1 MPKVFFLSI
10 LSILLLFA
18 RSTSA
23 QESYFDTMIDVL
35 ISENA
40 PVLRVEE
47 LRTKSNFILLDTRSK
62 AEYVV
67 SHIENFVWVGE
78 KDWDLKSFKKKK

>member
-1 MPKVFFLSI
+1 MNLLMPKVFFLSI

-23 QESYFDTMIDVL
+23 QESYFDTMIDAL
-35 ISENA
+35 ISENV
-40 PVLRVEE
+40 PVLSVEE
-47 LRTKSNFILLDTRSK
+47 LRTKSNFILLDTHSK

-78 KDWDLKSFKKKK
+78 KD